1 MSYDF
6 ADRLIE
12 MRRSRGLSQEELAK
26 DLGLSRQAV
35 SKWER
40 AESAPDIGNLVALA
54 NIYDVTLDEL
64 VRGVDE
70 VEVAEIESE
79 ATSDG
84 VSVEEAVEVVEVVE
98 TVESAAYGE
107 GDENASAG
115 EVVEMAEAVDTDGSA
130 ETVDSFAARSET
142 TAVNVSAPDG
152 TSEANAAPPPS
163 QGASAADETMPPPPA
178 GAVPVQIPVETP
190 AQPHKQRN
198 PLYTFPYALLV
209 ALIYLVMG
217 FVFGLWHPGWVI
229 FLTIPFY
236 YWIASVITHDPEF
249 EAKHTQYYGPRESHS
264 QGHRGPY
271 SE

>member
-12 MRRSRGLSQEELAK
+12 MRRTRGLSQEELAK
-26 DLGLSRQAV
+26 RLGLSRQAV

-54 NIYDVTLDEL
+54 DIYDVSLDEL
-64 VRGVDE
+64 VRGMEQTESEVEATEVQVDE
-70 VEVAEIESE
+70 SQVGA
-79 ATSDG
+79 SDE
-84 VSVEEAVEVVEVVE
+84 VSVEEEVVEEVAPKVRVE
-98 TVESAAYGE
+98 EE
-107 GDENASAG
+107 I
-115 EVVEMAEAVDTDGSA
+115 
-130 ETVDSFAARSET
+130 
-142 TAVNVSAPDG
+142 
-152 TSEANAAPPPS
+152 PPPN
-163 QGASAADETMPPPPA
+163 ADDVVSTSNEAQTMPPPPE
-178 GAVPVQIPVETP
+178 GSVPIHPPVTVQAEPTKV
-190 AQPHKQRN
+190 RN

-209 ALIYLVMG
+209 ALIYLVLG

-249 EAKHTQYYGPRESHS
+249 EAKHRQYYKPPDSNHGT
-264 QGHRGPY
+264 Y

>member
-12 MRRSRGLSQEELAK
+12 MRRTRGLSQEELAK
-26 DLGLSRQAV
+26 RLGLSRQAV

-54 NIYDVTLDEL
+54 DIYDVTLDEL
-64 VRGVDE
+64 VRGMDE
-70 VEVAEIESE
+70 AESEVAEVGIAEGQVEPSDE
-79 ATSDG
+79 ATS
-84 VSVEEAVEVVEVVE
+84 VEDAVVENVVE
-98 TVESAAYGE
+98 AKTE
-107 GDENASAG
+107 
-115 EVVEMAEAVDTDGSA
+115 VEM
-130 ETVDSFAARSET
+130 
-142 TAVNVSAPDG
+142 
-152 TSEANAAPPPS
+152 PPPPNADDVVS
-163 QGASAADETMPPPPA
+163 TSADAQTMPPPPE
-178 GAVPVQIPVETP
+178 GAVPIHPPVTP
-190 AQPHKQRN
+190 QAEPSKVRN

-209 ALIYLVMG
+209 ALIYLVLG

-249 EAKHTQYYGPRESHS
+249 EAKHRQYYAPQDSHHY
-264 QGHRGPY
+264 GNRGPS

>member
-70 VEVAEIESE
+70 VAEVEIETSGDGSVVDETAE
-79 ATSDG
+79 AI
-84 VSVEEAVEVVEVVE
+84 EVVGAAEGSSASEVVE
-98 TVESAAYGE
+98 TSETVDAGGSVEAVDAFAAGSEGPATNADAVESA
-107 GDENASAG
+107 
-115 EVVEMAEAVDTDGSA
+115 
-130 ETVDSFAARSET
+130 
-142 TAVNVSAPDG
+142 P
-152 TSEANAAPPPS
+152 EANEPSSPS
-163 QGASAADETMPPPPA
+163 QSDSASDATMPPPPE
-178 GAVPVQIPVETP
+178 GSVPVQVPIAPPV
-190 AQPHKQRN
+190 QPIKRRN

-209 ALIYLVMG
+209 ALIYLVLG

-236 YWIASVITHDPEF
+236 YWIASVITNDPEF
-249 EAKHTQYYGPRESHS
+249 EAKHRQYYGSRDAEP

-271 SE
+271 PE